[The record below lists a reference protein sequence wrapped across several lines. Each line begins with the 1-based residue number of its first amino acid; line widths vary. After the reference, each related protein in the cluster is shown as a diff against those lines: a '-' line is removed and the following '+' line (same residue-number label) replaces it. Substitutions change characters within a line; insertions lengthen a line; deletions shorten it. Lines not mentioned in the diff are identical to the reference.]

1 MQSEYLFDTHVNDLP
16 RYLSDKDLA
25 KHTPFGRSTLQHWRL
40 AGKGPKAVTIGGR
53 VFYRREDVISYFH
66 GQELAG

>member
-1 MQSEYLFDTHVNDLP
+1 MQSEYLFDTHIDQLP
-16 RYLSDKDLA
+16 RFLSDKDIA

-40 AGKGPKAVTIGGR
+40 AGKGPKAVTISGR
-53 VFYRREDVISYFH
+53 VFYRREDVISFFH